1 MPAPRKALGIKKQ
14 RKGYKSQERITELEK
29 RMPEMNKI
37 HQSFAERFAAAAR
50 KLQSVVKELESLEI
64 ERDAELT
71 LLVGDDDWNKVFT
84 KSFQPFP
91 ESIDEQQEYGDNV
104 DGPSLLDVAQMACEM
119 VERAEGVVGEIPY
132 SAESRPLTTHSS
144 RARSSVSIVGHM
156 KGAANACE
164 MVLLM
169 VSMTRGGFRS
179 KS

>member
-119 VERAEGVVGEIPY
+119 VERAEGVVGEI
-132 SAESRPLTTHSS
+132 E
-144 RARSSVSIVGHM
+144 
-156 KGAANACE
+156 KQ
-164 MVLLM
+164 
-169 VSMTRGGFRS
+169 
-179 KS
+179 